1 MVAYML
7 FIELMLLDT
16 SKVKLSPTHKFLL
29 CAAFVYAQL
38 QDNKTYLISKNIPCK
53 GDLKNKFRSAIA
65 ALEEAR
71 IFRGVTHLK
80 HGNIEMSVDR
90 DTLSRMQVK
99 LEHQCSNSNA
109 VAFVLTRSAKD
120 IVSTLSASI
129 ELLDDFEGFRP
140 GERDNV
146 RTPNGI
152 RLMRPQRFTLAV
164 LAYLSDEA
172 GKAIA
177 ANGTLAKLTGSSK
190 KAIGGHIKAFRKLHL
205 LTRYASGFSGAK
217 FINGRVSRF
226 QLNMHLLRART
237 DAEFEEKMKRH
248 LGVLSEFPVSHMQAS
263 PTQELLDNPIH
274 ELLRLLPV
282 LADARYKDDRGILA
296 PLRTEI
302 RRHLTSGVL
311 PTGLY
316 QNPLVSNIF
325 LPRAGE
331 NLNSALTHLTM
342 ELEDIVIAHVVKQAS
357 ELSSV
362 NYGTALFSG
371 EKESTAND
379 VASAKAIS
387 MMEAFAEDIKKII
400 TTKYVYAPKDKSD
413 KDNGYSELIDIL
425 SSSCIQFF
433 NAMLKAVQRCIEQGK
448 LKPTSRLIISINH
461 RHVKSH
467 TFYVLIA

>member
-1 MVAYML
+1 ML

-53 GDLKNKFRSAIA
+53 GDLKNKFRSAID

-80 HGNIEMSVDR
+80 NGNIEMSVDR
-90 DTLSRMQVK
+90 DALSRMQVK

-109 VAFVLTRSAKD
+109 VAFVLTRSPKD
-120 IVSTLSASI
+120 IVSTSSTSMR
-129 ELLDDFEGFRP
+129 LLDDFEGFRP

-152 RLMRPQRFTLAV
+152 RFMRPQRFTLAV

-177 ANGTLAKLTGSSK
+177 ANDTLAKLTGSSK
-190 KAIGGHIKAFRKLHL
+190 KAIAGHIKAFRKLHL

-226 QLNMHLLRART
+226 QLNMHLLRARA

-248 LGVLSEFPVSHMQAS
+248 LGVLSERPVSHMQAS
-263 PTQELLDNPIH
+263 STLEPLDNPIH
-274 ELLRLLPV
+274 ELLRLLSI
-282 LADARYKDDRGILA
+282 LADARYKGDRGILA
-296 PLRTEI
+296 PLRSEI
-302 RRHLTSGVL
+302 RRLLTSGGVL
-311 PTGLY
+311 PITLH
-316 QNPLVSNIF
+316 QSPLVSNIF
-325 LPRAGE
+325 LPRDGE
-331 NLNSALTHLTM
+331 DLNPALTHLTM
-342 ELEDIVIAHVVKQAS
+342 ELEDIVIAHVVKQAR
-357 ELSSV
+357 ELSSG
-362 NYGTALFSG
+362 NDGISLFEG

-379 VASAKAIS
+379 AASAKAIS
-387 MMEAFAEDIKKII
+387 MREAFAEDIKKII
-400 TTKYVYAPKDKSD
+400 TTKYVDALKDKFP
-413 KDNGYSELIDIL
+413 KNNGYSELIDIL
-425 SSSCIQFF
+425 SLSCIQFF
-433 NAMLKAVQRCIEQGK
+433 NALLKALQRCIEQGK
-448 LKPTSRLIISINH
+448 LKPTSRLVISINH
-461 RHVKSH
+461 RHVKNS

>member
-80 HGNIEMSVDR
+80 NGNIEMSVDR

-177 ANGTLAKLTGSSK
+177 ANGTLAKLTGNSK
-190 KAIGGHIKAFRKLHL
+190 KAIKGHIKALRKLHL

-248 LGVLSEFPVSHMQAS
+248 LGVLSEPPVSHMPAA
-263 PTQELLDNPIH
+263 PALKPLDNPIH
-274 ELLRLLPV
+274 ELLRLLLV
-282 LADARYKDDRGILA
+282 LAEARYKNDQGILA
-296 PLRTEI
+296 PLRSEI
-302 RRHLTSGVL
+302 RRLLTSGGGGVL
-311 PTGLY
+311 PITLH
-316 QNPLVSNIF
+316 QSPLVSNIF
-325 LPRAGE
+325 LPRDGE
-331 NLNSALTHLTM
+331 DLNPALTHLTM

-362 NYGTALFSG
+362 NDGTALFSG
-371 EKESTAND
+371 EKESTVND

-400 TTKYVYAPKDKSD
+400 TTKYVDALKDKFP
-413 KDNGYSELIDIL
+413 KNNGYSELIDTL
-425 SSSCIQFF
+425 SLSCLMFFSELKTLIKNSKLEPNSKLVISVHCRNDKSSLIY
-433 NAMLKAVQRCIEQGK
+433 VQIG
-448 LKPTSRLIISINH
+448 
-461 RHVKSH
+461 
-467 TFYVLIA
+467 